1 MRYALWV
8 SLSTKALVR
17 ILSLMISPQ
26 RSKDRFV
33 VTMVAFVS
41 VLSER

>member
-1 MRYALWV
+1 MRYALCV
-8 SLSTKALVR
+8 SLSTKALAR